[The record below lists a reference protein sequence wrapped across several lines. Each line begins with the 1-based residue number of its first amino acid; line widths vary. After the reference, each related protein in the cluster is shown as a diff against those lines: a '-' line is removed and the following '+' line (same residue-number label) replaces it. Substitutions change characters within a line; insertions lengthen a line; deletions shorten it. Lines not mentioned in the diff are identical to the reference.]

1 MKKCTKYFLLL
12 TLALLITEIFNG
24 VIVFGL
30 NKFLDGREEII
41 SVCVSLI
48 LYFIF
53 GKVFFSKITDNKSF
67 YKSMI
72 YAAIMI
78 VISYIVSLSLTVST
92 GGYFLLHMEICSP
105 VGNLLAYPF
114 SEIPVLYELL
124 LFLFSPISVVLIWLF
139 SKIGSRK
146 KLKHSADE

>member
-146 KLKHSADE
+146 KSKHSADE